1 MTPKL
6 VINLSVMTMATKRE
20 YLNILRN
27 KYSATKNRNDKTA
40 LIDEV
45 VSNLKVTR
53 KHAIKALNKPPNREK
68 LFKRRRPEVY
78 TFDLKKP
85 LIEIWQ
91 VAGCPCSKRL
101 KPQIKEMIR
110 KLKQFDEIKLYE
122 RQEKLLC
129 KMSTYVIDNFLREA
143 RKKFRGKGLSGT
155 KKSPLL
161 KSLIPKRT
169 NFDEI
174 KSPGH
179 LEMDCLL
186 HCGTTVAGRYAETLN
201 LLDIHTHWNE
211 LIAFLN
217 KTNVKVIGALH
228 VSRKYF
234 PFDIKSID
242 FDNGG
247 EFINRKLTGYCQRE
261 KIEFTRSRP
270 YKKNDQAHVEGKNF
284 QSIRKVIGYDR
295 IERQKLVDLINDMYR
310 NEHRLLTNF
319 FYTTLKLKEKKRIG
333 SKITKKHDKAKT
345 SFQRVME
352 SKDVTAE
359 KKKELREIYEGLNP
373 AQLQRDLNVKLNKMR
388 KLISVSKL
396 DLATP
401 SKI

>member
-1 MTPKL
+1 
-6 VINLSVMTMATKRE
+6 MTMATKRE

-27 KYSATKNRNDKTA
+27 KYSATKNRRDKTA
-40 LIDEV
+40 LINEV
-45 VSNLKVTR
+45 ASNLKVTR
-53 KHAIKALNKPPNREK
+53 KHAIKALNKPPIRDQF
-68 LFKRRRPEVY
+68 FKRRRPEVY

-85 LIEIWQ
+85 LTEIWQ

-143 RKKFRGKGLSGT
+143 RKKFKGKGLSGT

-161 KSLIPKRT
+161 KSLIPIRT

-242 FDNGG
+242 FDNGV
-247 EFINRKLTGYCQRE
+247 EFINKKLIGYCQRE

-270 YKKNDQAHVEGKNF
+270 YRKNDQAYVEGKNF

-295 IERQKLVDLINDMYR
+295 IEQQKIVEVINDIYR

-319 FYTTLKLKEKKRIG
+319 FYTTLKLKEKERIG
-333 SKITKKHDKAKT
+333 SKIVKKYYKAKNPYR
-345 SFQRVME
+345 RVLE
-352 SKDVTAE
+352 SNDVSQE
-359 KKKELREIYEGLNP
+359 QKMRLKEIYQKLNP
-373 AQLQRDLNVKLNKMR
+373 AQLQRDINLKLNRMK

-396 DLATP
+396 NLATP
-401 SKI
+401 IKI